1 MTKVRQGLAVFVRG
15 AAVFALLALFTQA
28 ASAATPAETF
38 VQQSVDRGVALLTDK
53 ALPSDQ
59 RRAQVEDL
67 LGTIMNTRRLALFC
81 LGKVAATASPA
92 DVDAFATAFRAFTM
106 ARYTSMLGYYGGE
119 TLKVTGSTERSAT
132 DHVVSAVLVSPS
144 GVADPDPVTVLFR
157 VLNEGDNYG
166 VVDASIG
173 GVWFGMAQRDD
184 IQGFLA
190 SNNNDVPKLTARMIQ
205 MTANLKAPAAQ

>member
-38 VQQSVDRGVALLTDK
+38 VQQSVNRGVALLTDK

-81 LGKVAATASPA
+81 LGKVAATAPPA
-92 DVDAFATAFRAFTM
+92 DVDAFATAFRAYSE
-106 ARYTSMLGYYGGE
+106 RVYRDRLNDYRGE
-119 TLKVTGSTERSAT
+119 AVKVTGSTVRKPGDVIVHTQISGGQLKEP
-132 DHVVSAVLVSPS
+132 VLVSW
-144 GVADPDPVTVLFR
+144 R
-157 VLNEGDNYG
+157 VLGGEGSWR
-166 VVDASIG
+166 VVDVEFK
-173 GVWFGMAQRDD
+173 GVWLAIAQQQDFVSTLDNAHGD
-184 IQGFLA
+184 IDVLISKLNELA
-190 SNNNDVPKLTARMIQ
+190 KHPLPKQ
-205 MTANLKAPAAQ
+205 